1 MLQWRRGVRGLEYC
15 TLKVLMDEL
24 TRLISGTGAAKCA
37 GPMAP
42 PFFRTEQIAAS
53 AETQLD
59 RIREILLPFVDEA
72 RLLLLLERRAMERE
86 KLTFKETGDPR
97 IQKMRERLFSTSKS
111 HGGLFKEV
119 IDLMDALLYMLLTS

>member
-1 MLQWRRGVRGLEYC
+1 
-15 TLKVLMDEL
+15 
-24 TRLISGTGAAKCA
+24 
-37 GPMAP
+37 
-42 PFFRTEQIAAS
+42 
-53 AETQLD
+53 
-59 RIREILLPFVDEA
+59 
-72 RLLLLLERRAMERE
+72 MERE

>member
-1 MLQWRRGVRGLEYC
+1 M
-15 TLKVLMDEL
+15 
-24 TRLISGTGAAKCA
+24 
-37 GPMAP
+37 
-42 PFFRTEQIAAS
+42 
-53 AETQLD
+53 QLD
-59 RIREILLPFVDEA
+59 KIKEKLLPLVDEA